1 MRTTLTLDA
10 DARDLLER
18 HMRERHVSFKQ
29 AVNDAIRAGLARQRT
44 PTEAPTI
51 PRSLGRPTVPLDHA
65 LRVAAGLEDAELMRR
80 LEQGR

>member
-29 AVNDAIRAGLARQRT
+29 AVNDAIRAGLGQRASGSEPAT
-44 PTEAPTI
+44 V
-51 PRSLGRPTVPLDHA
+51 PRSLGQPRAPLDNA
-65 LRVAAGLEDAELMRR
+65 LQIAATQEDAELMRR